1 LETQQP
7 LMRFNEKILNNQ
19 LESIVQV
26 PNEEPESMPFVLP
39 FDTGS
44 IMGN

>member
-1 LETQQP
+1 
-7 LMRFNEKILNNQ
+7 MRFNEKIVSDQ
-19 LESIVQV
+19 LESIVQA
-26 PNEEPESMPFVLP
+26 PNEEPKSMPFVLP